1 MDDLCMHLT
10 NYAIN
15 KESPKYVFND
25 SLENL
30 SYGHKK
36 SLAEF
41 FQTLKAMGFKAHQYW
56 SDIKDIIIKTLIAGQ
71 PHLQHEYR
79 MAQPHNL
86 SNNMCFEILGFDFMI
101 DSNDKVYLLEIN
113 HTPSFS
119 TETPLDELIKSNLI
133 RDTLNLMNINSRTRN
148 QALSEAK

>member
-1 MDDLCMHLT
+1 MHLT